1 MLWREGAPEVA
12 FHTGGSAW
20 PARNA
25 AQWRTPCEAAGGS
38 GRAIAHPI
46 VNGWSS
52 SVMRSKR
59 EGVWCILFA
68 VTVDLAG
75 GGWLGSVA
83 VRGWDGGWF
92 AEAAW
97 VATELSRLILDIR
110 DWLEALLGRWFLS
123 ELEGSEAGVELG
135 RWESLERYHWSAEG
149 GSRASRWWRWRP
161 GSCPRRPR
169 PGRGWRSMNAGRVWE
184 TEPVWRQQRRHE
196 TVPRGRSGSEWGPA
210 RGYLREGQRGEP
222 WAEGL

>member
-1 MLWREGAPEVA
+1 VA
-12 FHTGGSAW
+12 FHGGAAW

-38 GRAIAHPI
+38 GRAIAHPL

-97 VATELSRLILDIR
+97 VATELSRLILDNR

-135 RWESLERYHWSAEG
+135 RWESLER
-149 GSRASRWWRWRP
+149 
-161 GSCPRRPR
+161 
-169 PGRGWRSMNAGRVWE
+169 
-184 TEPVWRQQRRHE
+184 
-196 TVPRGRSGSEWGPA
+196 VPLECRGRIAGFEMVAMAPWVLSKAATA
-210 RGYLREGQRGEP
+210 RARMALDERWSSLGDGAGM
-222 WAEGL
+222 AAAAAT